1 MPYDPNFPTENT
13 IARASLMRAQL
24 NALKAQIDATPAG
37 PQGPAGLDGAPGA
50 PGAKGDKGDPGE
62 PGAPGPSFN
71 MRGDWQSWDVYNR
84 GDLIAYNGNLYI
96 AFADALS
103 GPPPDGDTRWKLLT
117 LIGPAGPAGADSTV
131 PGPAGNDG
139 APGPAGADGPPG
151 PQGPAGEVTA
161 AQLAQ
166 EIAFAFGGTSA
177 NSNTVQPLNLTV
189 SDPPAQSDVQALANK
204 LDELISALR
213 R

>member
-1 MPYDPNFPTENT
+1 MPFDPTQPAGHSPQTSAPIRNNF
-13 IARASLMRAQL
+13 
-24 NALKAQIDATPAG
+24 NALKALIDAVPAG
-37 PQGPAGLDGAPGA
+37 PPGPAGPAGPA
-50 PGAKGDKGDPGE
+50 GE
-62 PGAPGPSFN
+62 PGPAGAAGAAGPPGPNLN
-71 MRGDWQSWDVYNR
+71 MRGDWQAWDVYNR
-84 GDLIAYNGNLYI
+84 GDVIAYNGNVYI

-117 LIGPAGPAGADSTV
+117 LTGPAGPAGADSTV

-139 APGPAGADGPPG
+139 APGAVGPAGPA
-151 PQGPAGEVTA
+151 GPAGEVTA

-189 SDPPAQSDVQALANK
+189 SDPPTQSEMQSLANK
-204 LDELISALR
+204 MDELIGALR